1 MSVCVPET
9 PLHLCPTCDYILTGL
24 GSRRCPECGNRFRP
38 EDARRRGAGLRT
50 LDQEDLIA
58 TDRIRI
64 GAVAGFGLHVF
75 AVAAAVST
83 LGRSARTDMIGGWLL
98 WATIGLVFV
107 GLLYKVHLERSWSES
122 LLAAGIPSATL
133 ASLVLWL
140 S

>member
-1 MSVCVPET
+1 MSNEKKKEPEN
-9 PLHLCPTCDYILTGL
+9 H
-24 GSRRCPECGNRFRP
+24 E
-38 EDARRRGAGLRT
+38 
-50 LDQEDLIA
+50 LDSVVAEYLQAEREGRAPDREDLIA
-58 TDRIRI
+58 RDRIRI

-98 WATIGLVFV
+98 WATIGLIFV